1 MRIVRHQRFKKSFKA
16 RISRQP
22 KLVRLFESRLR
33 LLLSGKGNP
42 LLKDHKLVGTKKR
55 YRAFSLG
62 GDIRVVYRIEGQT
75 ILLYDIGSHN
85 QVY

>member
-1 MRIVRHQRFKKSFKA
+1 MMIVRHQRFKKNFKV
-16 RISRQP
+16 RIARQP
-22 KLVRLFESRLR
+22 KLDRLFESRLKLF
-33 LLLSGKGNP
+33 LLDRSRP
-42 LLKDHKLVGTKKR
+42 LLKDHKLVGTKKG

-75 ILLYDIGSHN
+75 MLLYDIGSHN